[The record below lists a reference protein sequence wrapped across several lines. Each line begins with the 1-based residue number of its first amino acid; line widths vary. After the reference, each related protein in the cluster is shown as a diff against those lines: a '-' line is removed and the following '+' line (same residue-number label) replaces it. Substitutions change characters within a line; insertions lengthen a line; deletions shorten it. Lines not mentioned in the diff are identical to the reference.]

1 MEDSLKSKVRH
12 LPNNPGVYLM
22 RDGLGKI
29 IYVGKA
35 KNLKKRVSSYFR
47 PLRGAAL
54 TRPKLKAL
62 ISLIE
67 DLDYIVVKSEKEAL
81 VLEDKLVKQWQPK
94 FNQDLKDDSGIAWIR
109 VDSYSLF
116 PSFRVAYN
124 RSKDMASLYFGPFI
138 HKHFLH
144 LTLRELRFR
153 FGVLLGDTQPKK
165 ISDTHYDLYQD
176 ARAEIY
182 SHPNTVDLPTYKQ
195 RVEAA
200 CEFLKGKAK
209 NHLQELQEKMA
220 AAAEKQDY
228 EEAARLRD
236 LCRALEDTLNPS
248 RKFIHLPQPKN
259 QENLKAALVLLQK
272 ELCLSAP
279 PSVIECFDISHI
291 SGTFVV
297 ASMVCFVEGK
307 PHKPH
312 YRRFKIKSFIG
323 NDDYRAM
330 EEVVARRYQ
339 KLLQEGRPLPDLIV
353 IDGGLGQLRAA
364 LKAFHSI
371 EAKAPSMIGLAK
383 KKETLVFLEPPYEK
397 NLPLSSPALNLL
409 QRLRDE
415 AHRFANAFNADLRS
429 KAIQSSLLDD
439 CLGLGPAKKRLLL
452 KHFKTI
458 QALKKA
464 TFEEVSSLKHI
475 GPRLAEAIFRTLG
488 KALPKEAMQ
497 TLFPKTDD

>member
-1 MEDSLKSKVRH
+1 MEESLKAKVRH

-22 RDGLGKI
+22 RDQLGKI

-62 ISLIE
+62 ISLIK
-67 DLDYIVVKSEKEAL
+67 DLDYIIVKSEKEAL

-116 PSFRVAYN
+116 PSFRIAYN

-138 HKHFLH
+138 HKQFLR
-144 LTLRELRFR
+144 LILRDLRLR

-165 ISDTHYDLYQD
+165 ISDTCYHLYQD

-182 SHPNTVDLPTYKQ
+182 AHPNEVDVAGYKE

-209 NHLQELQEKMA
+209 AHLQELNHKMA
-220 AAAEKQDY
+220 LASEKQAF
-228 EEAARLRD
+228 EEAAKLRD

-248 RKFIHLPQPKN
+248 RKFVHLPQPKN
-259 QENLKAALVLLQK
+259 QQHLTSALVLLQK
-272 ELCLSAP
+272 ELSLSAP
-279 PSVIECFDISHI
+279 PHVIECFDISHI

-297 ASMVCFVEGK
+297 ASMVSFVEGK
-307 PHKPH
+307 PHKAN

-339 KLLQEGRPLPDLIV
+339 KIIQEGRPLPDLIV

-364 LKAFHSI
+364 LKAFNSI
-371 EAKAPSMIGLAK
+371 QAQAPCMIGLAK
-383 KKETLVFLEPPYEK
+383 KKETLIFLEPPYEK
-397 NLPLSSPALNLL
+397 NLPLTSPALNLL

-439 CLGLGPAKKRLLL
+439 CPGLGPAKKRLLL
-452 KHFKTI
+452 HHFKTI
-458 QALKKA
+458 QAIKKA
-464 TFEEVSSLKHI
+464 SFEELASLKSI
-475 GPRLAEAIFRTLG
+475 GPRLAEAIFTTLG
-488 KALPKEAMQ
+488 KAPPSSALQDPLLER
-497 TLFPKTDD
+497 

>member
-1 MEDSLKSKVRH
+1 MEESLKAKVRH

-22 RDGLGKI
+22 RDQLGKI

-62 ISLIE
+62 ISLIA
-67 DLDYIVVKSEKEAL
+67 DLDYMIVKSEKEAL

-94 FNQDLKDDSGIAWIR
+94 FNQDLKDDSGVAWIR

-138 HKHFLH
+138 HKQFLH
-144 LTLRELRFR
+144 LILRDLRLR

-165 ISDTHYDLYQD
+165 MGDTLYQLYQD

-182 SHPNTVDLPTYKQ
+182 AHPNEVDIAGYKE

-209 NHLQELQEKMA
+209 DHLQDLKDQMLA
-220 AAAEKQDY
+220 ASEKQAF
-228 EEAARLRD
+228 EEAAKLRN

-248 RKFIHLPQPKN
+248 RKFVHLPQPKN
-259 QENLKAALVLLQK
+259 QEHLKTALALLQK
-272 ELCLSAP
+272 ELSLSAP
-279 PSVIECFDISHI
+279 PHVIECFDISHI

-297 ASMVCFVEGK
+297 ASMVSFVEGK
-307 PHKPH
+307 PHKPN

-330 EEVVARRYQ
+330 EEVIRRRYYR
-339 KLLQEGRPLPDLIV
+339 LIQENKPLPDLIV

-364 LKAFHSI
+364 FKAFDSI
-371 EAKAPSMIGLAK
+371 AAKAAKAPALIGLAK
-383 KKETLVFLEPPYEK
+383 KKETLIFLEPPYEK
-397 NLPLSSPALNLL
+397 NLPLTSPALTLL

-439 CLGLGPAKKRLLL
+439 CPGLGPSKKRLLL
-452 KHFKTI
+452 EHFKTI
-458 QALKKA
+458 QAIKKA
-464 TFEEVSSLKHI
+464 SFEELASLKHI
-475 GPRLAEAIFRTLG
+475 GPRLAEAICRTLG
-488 KALPKEAMQ
+488 KAPLKPP
-497 TLFPKTDD
+497 L

>member
-1 MEDSLKSKVRH
+1 MEESLKAKVRH

-22 RDGLGKI
+22 RDQLGKI

-62 ISLIE
+62 ISLIA
-67 DLDYIVVKSEKEAL
+67 DLDYMIVKSEKEAL

-94 FNQDLKDDSGIAWIR
+94 FNQDLKDDSGVAWIR

-138 HKHFLH
+138 HKQFLH
-144 LTLRELRFR
+144 LILRDLRLR

-165 ISDTHYDLYQD
+165 MGDTLYQLYQD

-182 SHPNTVDLPTYKQ
+182 AHPNEVDIAGYKE

-209 NHLQELQEKMA
+209 DHLQDLKDQMLA
-220 AAAEKQDY
+220 ASEKQAF
-228 EEAARLRD
+228 EEAAKLRN

-248 RKFIHLPQPKN
+248 RKFVHLPQPKN
-259 QENLKAALVLLQK
+259 QEHLKTALALLQK
-272 ELCLSAP
+272 ELSLSAP
-279 PSVIECFDISHI
+279 PHVIECFDISHI

-297 ASMVCFVEGK
+297 ASLVSFVEGK
-307 PHKPH
+307 PHKPN

-330 EEVVARRYQ
+330 EEVIRRRYYR
-339 KLLQEGRPLPDLIV
+339 LIQENKPLPDLIV

-364 LKAFHSI
+364 LKAFDSI
-371 EAKAPSMIGLAK
+371 AAKAAKAPALIGLAK
-383 KKETLVFLEPPYEK
+383 KKETLIFLEPPYEK
-397 NLPLSSPALNLL
+397 NLPLTSPALTLL

-439 CLGLGPAKKRLLL
+439 CPGLGPSKKRLLL
-452 KHFKTI
+452 EHFKTI
-458 QALKKA
+458 QAIKKA
-464 TFEEVSSLKHI
+464 SFEELASLKHI
-475 GPRLAEAIFRTLG
+475 GPRLAEAICRTLG
-488 KALPKEAMQ
+488 KAPLKPP
-497 TLFPKTDD
+497 L